1 MHRDG
6 RYRLNS
12 KWHRLRTSMS
22 RERRVF
28 FVCLSRSNW
37 AQEEFPFNPIIGI
50 VIPPEPS
57 LHLFLNYPSSLAGW
71 LAGSTYFDDESSALQ
86 SVDALDW
93 INLMIIVS
101 FFDCTNWVQWPGLRL
116 IHSSTPSLRR
126 FQFSLPSTLQ
136 SLAIYIFTCP
146 HSNSVVHVAI
156 TNLCVAGN
164 CHLTHVFDGGY
175 PRNKRLL
182 PIPSCVCVVRFEL
195 ELIHYNATWWG
206 RRIGKA
212 ADDGQDG
219 FWDREEYSNKK
230 E

>member
-12 KWHRLRTSMS
+12 KWHRLRTTMS

-37 AQEEFPFNPIIGI
+37 AKEEFPFNPIIGI

-57 LHLFLNYPSSLAGW
+57 SITRHHW

-116 IHSSTPSLRR
+116 IQPHPPPHSAVFNFHCQALCSYWQFTFLHAPTPTQSSTLRS
-126 FQFSLPSTLQ
+126 QISVLPEIVT
-136 SLAIYIFTCP
+136 
-146 HSNSVVHVAI
+146 
-156 TNLCVAGN
+156 
-164 CHLTHVFDGGY
+164 
-175 PRNKRLL
+175 
-182 PIPSCVCVVRFEL
+182 
-195 ELIHYNATWWG
+195 
-206 RRIGKA
+206 
-212 ADDGQDG
+212 
-219 FWDREEYSNKK
+219 
-230 E
+230 